1 VEVSGSFAEV
11 RGLAE
16 VLAEV
21 GRRAKK
27 KLAEIS
33 GWVISGLARVK
44 NSGLKVCKL
53 IKNLRISV

>member
-1 VEVSGSFAEV
+1 MEVSGSFAEV

-33 GWVISGLARVK
+33 GLARVK
-44 NSGLKVCKL
+44 NSGLKVCEL
-53 IKNLRISV
+53 TKNLRISG